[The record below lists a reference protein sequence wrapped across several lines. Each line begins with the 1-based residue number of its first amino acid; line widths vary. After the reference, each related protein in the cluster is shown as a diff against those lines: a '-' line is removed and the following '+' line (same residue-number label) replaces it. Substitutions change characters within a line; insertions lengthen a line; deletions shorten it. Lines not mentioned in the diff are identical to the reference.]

1 MNSQRRCV
9 SWLPPRGSQGVL
21 TFSVYALLQSKWESH
36 CIQPTTLSRHVRADA
51 IRPYR
56 AYTLIRRHCRK
67 TLLLT
72 NRCETGYNKPMR
84 IKSCEKKSTSISAV
98 QRARGGGSGYGG
110 AEEHGLGAGGSIG
123 RPRPGAPV
131 TAPMRQI
138 FLQIKVVPR
147 KFTPLGFPRGVF
159 HFQGGCY
166 YVRKM

>member
-1 MNSQRRCV
+1 
-9 SWLPPRGSQGVL
+9 
-21 TFSVYALLQSKWESH
+21 
-36 CIQPTTLSRHVRADA
+36 
-51 IRPYR
+51 
-56 AYTLIRRHCRK
+56 
-67 TLLLT
+67 
-72 NRCETGYNKPMR
+72 MR

-147 KFTPLGFPRGVF
+147 KFTPSVPFGD
-159 HFQGGCY
+159 GGLLFL
-166 YVRKM
+166 

>member
-1 MNSQRRCV
+1 M
-9 SWLPPRGSQGVL
+9 L

-56 AYTLIRRHCRK
+56 AFSNLPHSVIVRRHCRK

-72 NRCETGYNKPMR
+72 NRWETGYNKPMR

-123 RPRPGAPV
+123 RPRLGAPV
-131 TAPMRQI
+131 TAPMRQAR
-138 FLQIKVVPR
+138 LQIKVVPR
-147 KFTPLGFPRGVF
+147 QFLSPLDVFPMGGFSL
-159 HFQGGCY
+159 
-166 YVRKM
+166 